1 MANLVVRNID
11 DNIVKALKARAGL
24 QGISAEAEH
33 RKILEKA
40 LLCRQKRNLVDALK
54 AIPSVG
60 EDADFERKQSSEEA
74 DVFTWHQ
81 YRQWTSQK
89 I

>member
-11 DNIVKALKARAGL
+11 DEVVKALKARAGM

-33 RKILEKA
+33 RKILEQA
-40 LLCRQKRNLVDALK
+40 LLRPKKKSFAEALK

-60 EDADFERKQSSEEA
+60 SDGDFDRQQGDSVK
-74 DVFTWHQ
+74 DVFT
-81 YRQWTSQK
+81 
-89 I
+89 